1 MRRRIKFKK
10 IITTVLVIALSVTI
24 IGALVSW
31 IGDDE
36 KSISPTIFSR
46 GAIDEFGIYVDSD
59 QSLVNKEY
67 IPANGLTVKPSFE
80 FGGTYDIYFYDK
92 DEVLLDKE
100 LGLNKSYKNTF
111 ALAQYARIVI
121 HPAIPS
127 DVKAKDFKIKFW
139 EVYGYANDLD
149 ITVSKTESI
158 YEDYDNLFNPYDCEV
173 GKKFAGEVTT
183 INSNVTEADESTVTP
198 KLMMTNKVEVS
209 RDYDYYDIYVH
220 LPEAARWPTFGLFDA
235 NGNLI
240 TDSDNNPIV
249 ELVDADSLTRP
260 TWVKLTINVSELTE
274 FTGVHIRGNIGA
286 NSICY
291 IYGYND

>member
-59 QSLVNKEY
+59 KSLVNKEY

-100 LGLNKSYKNTF
+100 IGLNKSYKNTF

-127 DVKAKDFKIKFW
+127 DVKAKDFKINFW

-158 YEDYDNLFNPYDCEV
+158 YEDYDNLFNPYDCEM
-173 GKKFAGEVTT
+173 GKKFAGEIET
-183 INSNVTEADESTVTP
+183 INSKRLETVDGSETPLLLVTNEIKVTG
-198 KLMMTNKVEVS
+198 
-209 RDYDYYDIYVH
+209 DYDYYDIYVH
-220 LPEAARWPTFGLFDA
+220 LPDAARWPTFGLFDA
-235 NGNLI
+235 EGNLLKDKTNNI
-240 TDSDNNPIV
+240 ILKNFDPDSV
-249 ELVDADSLTRP
+249 VRP
-260 TWVKLTINVSELTE
+260 AWCKLTINVSDLTD
-274 FTGVHIRGNIGA
+274 FTGVHIRGNIGV
-286 NSICY
+286 NSMCY